1 MSLSK
6 SRLERLHEVLARHVA
21 TGEVPGAV
29 TLVSRRGEVHVD
41 VIGAKSYGGAPLR
54 RDSLFRISSMSKP
67 IAAAAA
73 LILVEECVLR
83 LDDPV
88 DDLLPELAGRKVL
101 TRLDGPLEDTVD
113 AHRAITLRDLL
124 TFRLGFG
131 QVIDISPDS
140 PILRAAN
147 ERGIGM
153 GPPNPQAYPEP
164 DEWLRRLGE
173 LPLMAQPG
181 EKWLYHTGADILGVL
196 IARATGKPLEA
207 LLRERLFDPLGMKD
221 THFSVPAEKLGRLV
235 TSYMSPDQVFDEAEG
250 GQWSKPAPFDSA
262 GGGLVSTVDD
272 YAAFAHLMLN
282 GGRHG
287 RERILARPTVELMT
301 TDQLTPSQK
310 AISGFF
316 PGFFDARGW
325 GMGVSVVT
333 ARTDVYG
340 SPGRYGWDGGLGT
353 TWQADPAEDLTAIML
368 TQRAGFPDFSP
379 VYRDFW
385 TGVYQSIDD

>member
-1 MSLSK
+1 MNLSK
-6 SRLERLHEVLARHVA
+6 SRLARLHDVLARHVA
-21 TGEVPGAV
+21 DRTAPGVV

-41 VIGAKSYGGAPLR
+41 VIGARSYGGAPLQ

-67 IAAAAA
+67 VAAVAAM
-73 LILVEECVLR
+73 ILVEECVLR

-88 DDLLPELAGRKVL
+88 DDLLPELADRRVL
-101 TRLDGPLEDTVD
+101 ARPDGPLDDTVP
-113 AHRAITLRDLL
+113 ARRAITLRDLL

-131 QVIDISPDS
+131 QMGAPADA
-140 PILRAAN
+140 PIMRAAD

-181 EKWLYHTGADILGVL
+181 EKWLYHTGIDILGVL
-196 IARATGKPLEA
+196 LARATGKSLEA
-207 LLRERLFDPLGMKD
+207 FLRERLFDPLGMKD
-221 THFSVPAEKLGRLV
+221 THFHVPPAKIHRLV
-235 TSYMSPDQVFDEAEG
+235 TSYMSPDEVFDEAEG

-272 YAAFAHLMLN
+272 FAAFAHLMLHE
-282 GGRHG
+282 GRHG
-287 RERILARPTVELMT
+287 GERVLARPTVELMT
-301 TDQLTPSQK
+301 TDQLTPGQK
-310 AISGFF
+310 AVSGFF

-325 GMGVSVVT
+325 GLGVSVVT
-333 ARTDVYG
+333 ARTEVYG
-340 SPGRYGWDGGLGT
+340 TPGRYGWDGGLGT
-353 TWQADPAEDLTAIML
+353 TWQADPAEDLTAIMM

-385 TGVYQSIDD
+385 TGVYQSLDD